1 MQTMERFLELTDD
14 GRPFED
20 EEVTVPCV
28 RQSLLH
34 LHEYATDREG
44 LKLEGAWRLD
54 TGVGRELRDVAGYV
68 PAGGWR
74 GLASLAAGCGVF
86 EAGREE
92 FRPAADREALADWSS
107 RGATRRLLEAFTR
120 RLVPPS
126 TAAGLFILLGV
137 HPAWGV
143 HAAHRSHRR
152 FDDAS
157 GVLVESSD
165 GSPRRPELFPERV
178 AELVDRVVFEAVAAL
193 IATLRKLERDC
204 VYPLDA
210 LSKFVEAVCRRVR
223 SRASARYG
231 EMEDTGLPPFVDLD
245 RRSTNWRVIDF
256 TTSDLVDA
264 FLVPAGAAHRFNDG
278 TFCLFPDALSE
289 VRVGPLVPDRQ
300 DEVLAELLAD
310 DSGCRVA

>member
-1 MQTMERFLELTDD
+1 MQTMERFLELTED
-14 GRPFED
+14 GRPFDE

-28 RQSLLH
+28 RHSLLH
-34 LHEYATDREG
+34 LHDYATERGG

-54 TGVGRELRDVAGYV
+54 TGVGRELREVAGYE

-92 FRPAADREALADWSS
+92 FRAAADRETLADWSS
-107 RGATRRLLEAFTR
+107 QGATRRLLEAFTR
-120 RLVPPS
+120 RLVPPA

-152 FDDAS
+152 FDDVS
-157 GVLVESSD
+157 GLPVESSD
-165 GSPRRPELFPERV
+165 GGARRPELFPERI
-178 AELVDRVVFEAVAAL
+178 ADLVDRVVFEAIAAL
-193 IATLRKLERDC
+193 VATLRKLEADR
-204 VYPLDA
+204 VYPVDA

-223 SRASARYG
+223 RRAAVRYE
-231 EMEDTGLPPFVDLD
+231 EMEDAGLPPFVDLE
-245 RRSTNWRVIDF
+245 RRSANWRVIDF

-278 TFCLFPDALSE
+278 TFCLFSGALSD
-289 VRVGPLVPDRQ
+289 VRVGPLDSSEQ
-300 DEVLAELLAD
+300 DEVLAALLAD
-310 DSGCRVA
+310 EPGCRVA